1 MPAAAQAMILFIVA
15 FQILAGAA
23 SAQTVFIL
31 DSSHSMWGQINGV
44 NKAVIMRDVLG
55 RTFTQNEG
63 RLSSAVIAF
72 GAAKSAGCDDIQ
84 TLKTMGP
91 IDATYAQAVEGIK
104 PKGSGPIA
112 ASIERAQ
119 TLFSP
124 NQPSG
129 SIIIVADGLD
139 NCKGDPCA
147 AASTLKARFPGVKIS
162 VLAFDARAKETLGGL
177 SCIAQT
183 TGGLF
188 VPAATEAELEAGL
201 LQAIAASPR
210 PFAVSRAGPQSQIS
224 PLNGVDGGLLNS
236 QEGASQP
243 RGTPPAEGAPGR
255 VTLAAHLAQG
265 SPPINSGVKWR
276 VFAGE
281 PGEDG
286 TYKLMRTLSDAQPA
300 FDMQPGEY
308 LVSAA
313 YGRANLTKKLAVW
326 PGQSLADT
334 FILNAG
340 GLRLGALLLN
350 GQTIPDNQLRFEIL
364 SEATDQFGNRERVVE
379 NVRTGVILRLNSGY
393 YHIVSI
399 YGDSNARIESDI
411 VVEPGKLTEAIV
423 KHDAAKASFRL
434 VRRAGAEALADTKWT
449 IQTAGGELIKES
461 AGAFPAHILAPGAY
475 RVTAN
480 HEGLDYAMDFTIS
493 AGEPKQVEI
502 VIPE

>member
-1 MPAAAQAMILFIVA
+1 MPTSARVIALIILA
-15 FQILAGAA
+15 FQLFADAA

-44 NKAVIMRDVLG
+44 NKTVIMRDVLG

-63 RLSSAVIAF
+63 RLPSAVIAF

-91 IDATYAQAVEGIK
+91 VDATYAQAVGGIK
-104 PKGSGPIA
+104 PKGSAPIA
-112 ASIERAQ
+112 AAIERAKS
-119 TLFSP
+119 LFSP
-124 NQPSG
+124 AQPSG
-129 SIIIVADGLD
+129 SVILIADGLD

-147 AASTLKARFPGVKIS
+147 AAAALKAELPGVKIS
-162 VLAFDARAKETLGGL
+162 VLAFDARAKDTLAGL

-188 VPAATEAELEAGL
+188 LPAATAAELEAGL
-201 LQAIAASPR
+201 AQAIAASPR

-224 PLNGVDGGLLNS
+224 PLNGGDNSLLS
-236 QEGASQP
+236 PADGASQP
-243 RGTPPAEGAPGR
+243 RAAPPVEGAPGR

-286 TYKLMRTLSDAQPA
+286 TYKLMQTLTDAQPA
-300 FDMQPGEY
+300 FVMAPGEY

-326 PGQSLADT
+326 PGQSLADA

-350 GQTIPDNQLRFEIL
+350 GQTIADNQLRFEIL

-393 YHIVSI
+393 YHIVSV
-399 YGDSNARIESDI
+399 YGDGNARIESDI
-411 VVEPGKLTEAIV
+411 IIEPGKLTEAIV

-449 IQTAGGELIKES
+449 IQTSAGELIKES

-480 HEGLDYAMDFTIS
+480 HEGLDYAMDFAIN